1 MFSNT
6 AQGMDITVNDNNGNN
21 NGNYTN
27 NNNILDEF
35 INQQLKGITPIEFNP

>member
-1 MFSNT
+1 MFSNP
-6 AQGMDITVNDNNGNN
+6 AQGMDITVNDN